1 MFKADHKTRR
11 GNEMMITTEQDF
23 QQIYDSERASMSK
36 NFTFF
41 CYSFYCASVRNRRE
55 KFLSRSLARFP
66 SLIVVYYIIFNI
78 LLLSHAEHFCFAF
91 FFQVKS
97 YHETMQIP
105 HSVLSRIVE

>member
-41 CYSFYCASVRNRRE
+41 
-55 KFLSRSLARFP
+55 LL
-66 SLIVVYYIIFNI
+66 LI
-78 LLLSHAEHFCFAF
+78 LLCIGT
-91 FFQVKS
+91 K
-97 YHETMQIP
+97 
-105 HSVLSRIVE
+105 